1 MVLRHYPQVPPSAM
15 LDFGGYRLVKPAEWE
30 DYLDSLIQTEYPS
43 YYKEHYGRSQG
54 SELWRKNACI
64 LESLEKYL
72 FSQYGV
78 SIPQDNLF
86 KVYNQAGEG
95 IEPEQ
100 LIESIT
106 AVIEPLGFEVERV
119 IVPDAELR
127 NALGD
132 SQRTVDLGEAAFFE
146 GQPGVCMINISPG
159 ESHAFFWERMDTRRF
174 NKEQF
179 RMALCLK
186 PKESISRPA
195 FSAIQSVD
203 IFCGLVKDYL
213 DGQRLSGQNDRDVLQ
228 GQVLSESESL
238 KRYVHNPRSLQG
250 KRFHKHAAERVSVLV
265 ELLKTWVNGNTPAA
279 GEEKT
284 LLQAGELICRI
295 FKDSNA
301 VGQVQGG

>member
-1 MVLRHYPQVPPSAM
+1 MVLRNYPQVPPSAM

-54 SELWRKNACI
+54 SELWRSNACI

-78 SIPQDNLF
+78 SIPHDNLF
-86 KVYNQAGEG
+86 KIYNQAGEG

-100 LIESIT
+100 LLESIT

-186 PKESISRPA
+186 PREPISKPA

-213 DGQRLSGQNDRDVLQ
+213 DGQRLCGQNDRDALQ

-250 KRFHKHAAERVSVLV
+250 KRFQEKAAERVSVLV
-265 ELLKTWVNGNTPAA
+265 ELLKAWVNGNTQGAD
-279 GEEKT
+279 EDKT
-284 LLQAGELICRI
+284 LLQAAELISRI
-295 FKDSNA
+295 FKEPTA
-301 VGQVQGG
+301 VGQV

>member
-1 MVLRHYPQVPPSAM
+1 MVLRNYPQVPPSAM

-54 SELWRKNACI
+54 NELWRSNACI

-78 SIPQDNLF
+78 SIPHDNLF
-86 KVYNQAGEG
+86 KIYNQAGEG

-100 LIESIT
+100 LLESIT

-119 IVPDAELR
+119 IVADAELR

-186 PKESISRPA
+186 PKEPTSRPA
-195 FSAIQSVD
+195 FSAIKSVD

-213 DGQRLSGQNDRDVLQ
+213 DGQCLGGQNDRDALQ
-228 GQVLSESESL
+228 GQMLSESESL

-250 KRFHKHAAERVSVLV
+250 KCFQEKAAERVSVLV
-265 ELLKTWVNGNTPAA
+265 ELLKAWINGNTQ
-279 GEEKT
+279 GGDEDKT
-284 LLQAGELICRI
+284 LLQAGELISRI
-295 FKDSNA
+295 FKEPTA
-301 VGQVQGG
+301 VGQV

>member
-30 DYLDSLIQTEYPS
+30 DYLDALIQTEYPS
-43 YYKEHYGRSQG
+43 YYKEHYGKSQG
-54 SELWRKNACI
+54 SELWRNNACI

-78 SIPQDNLF
+78 SIPPDNLF

-100 LIESIT
+100 LLESIT

-146 GQPGVCMINISPG
+146 GQAGVCMINISPG

-174 NKEQF
+174 SKEQF

-186 PKESISRPA
+186 PKESFSRPA

-203 IFCGLVKDYL
+203 SFCGLVKDYL
-213 DGQRLSGQNDRDVLQ
+213 DGQHLSGQNDRDALQ

-238 KRYVHNPRSLQG
+238 KRYMHNPRSLQE
-250 KRFHKHAAERVSVLV
+250 KRFQEHAAERVSGLV
-265 ELLKTWVNGNTPAA
+265 ELLKAWVNGNTQGAD
-279 GEEKT
+279 EDKT
-284 LLQAGELICRI
+284 LLQAGELISRI
-295 FKDSNA
+295 FKDSSA
-301 VGQVQGG
+301 VGQV